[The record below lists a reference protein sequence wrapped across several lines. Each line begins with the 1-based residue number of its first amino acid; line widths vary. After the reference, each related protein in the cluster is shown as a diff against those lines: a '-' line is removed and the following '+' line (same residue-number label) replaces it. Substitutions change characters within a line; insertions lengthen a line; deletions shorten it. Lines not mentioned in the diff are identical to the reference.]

1 MSRKNVAVPAWLA
14 LMLLVAVATHQP
26 CLASTDELLE
36 CRANLTAHLKNQTY
50 LAERVQQSTYIF
62 TGKIKTLQ
70 PGWIEVKVKRALK
83 GLNASESSGSV
94 RLAINGTCAK
104 YIRNSYTGIFMGR
117 LVGDDKDAADA
128 KTTWMHFG
136 PVPMTLANLDR
147 LNAALK
153 ALAHFREHRS
163 SPRRRQRMTT
173 TKWRRHFDAYV
184 NQMGFYWKLV
194 QMSSG
199 PDELP

>member
-1 MSRKNVAVPAWLA
+1 MSRNNVAVPAWLA

-83 GLNASESSGSV
+83 GLDASESSGSV

-117 LVGDDKDAADA
+117 LVGDDKDTADV

-153 ALAHFREHRS
+153 GKGTIFQLLRKRKR
-163 SPRRRQRMTT
+163 PT
-173 TKWRRHFDAYV
+173 
-184 NQMGFYWKLV
+184 L
-194 QMSSG
+194 
-199 PDELP
+199 